1 MELAQLKMVRAVAQ
15 TGSVAQAALQL
26 HCVPSNITTRIKQLE
41 SELGTALFIRAGRGL
56 AISAAGEVF
65 LDYCERILALVEES
79 KRAVDSN
86 AIPRGKLRIG
96 AVESSAS
103 GRLPPL
109 LAEYHRRY
117 PEVTLELVTGAWSQ
131 LLDDLQHHRLDA
143 ALVAAGA
150 KRPKLEQSVVYSERL
165 VLIASSTSAPIKDA
179 RDLAGRT
186 LLVWPPGCPY
196 RAALENW
203 LKPHDIKPAIASYAS
218 WGTIIGCVSA
228 GVGVALAPE
237 GILARYEQSN
247 QLTSYRF
254 DELAA
259 VDNLL
264 FWHKD
269 TQRHLARDAFAGLLR
284 ETFG

>member
-1 MELAQLKMVRAVAQ
+1 MELAQLKMVKAVAQ

-41 SELGTALFIRAGRGL
+41 SELGTPLFIRAGRGL

-117 PEVTLELVTGAWSQ
+117 PLVELELVTGAWAQ
-131 LLDDLQHHRLDA
+131 LLDDLQHHRIDA
-143 ALVAAGA
+143 ALVAAGD
-150 KRPKLEQSVVYSERL
+150 KRTKLEHSVVYSERL
-165 VLIASSTSAPIKDA
+165 VLITSTTSAPITDA
-179 RDLAGRT
+179 RDLADRT
-186 LLVWPPGCPY
+186 LLVWPLGCPY

-203 LKPHDIKPAIASYAS
+203 LKPHDIKPAIASYTS

-228 GVGVALAPE
+228 GIGVALAPE
-237 GILARYEQSN
+237 GILARYEQATP
-247 QLTSYRF
+247 LTSYRF
-254 DELAA
+254 EELAA

-269 TQRHLARDAFAGLLR
+269 TRRHLARDAFAGLLR

>member
-1 MELAQLKMVRAVAQ
+1 MELAQLKMVKAVAQ
-15 TGSVAQAALQL
+15 TGSVVQAALQL

-41 SELGTALFIRAGRGL
+41 SELGTPLFIRAGRGL

-65 LDYCERILALVEES
+65 LDYCERILALVDES

-117 PEVTLELVTGAWSQ
+117 PQVELELVTGAWAQ

-143 ALVAAGA
+143 ALVAAGD
-150 KRPKLEQSVVYSERL
+150 KRAKLEQSMVYSERL
-165 VLIASSTSAPIKDA
+165 VLITSASSAPIEDA

-228 GVGVALAPE
+228 GIGVALAPE
-237 GILARYEQSN
+237 GILARYEQAN
-247 QLTSYRF
+247 QLASYRF

-284 ETFG
+284 ETFS

>member
-1 MELAQLKMVRAVAQ
+1 MELAQLKMVKAVAQ

-41 SELGTALFIRAGRGL
+41 SELGTPLFIRAGRGL

-79 KRAVDSN
+79 KRAVDNN

-117 PEVTLELVTGAWSQ
+117 PQVELELVTGAWAQ
-131 LLDDLQHHRLDA
+131 LLDDLQHHRIDA
-143 ALVAAGA
+143 ALVAAGG

-165 VLIASSTSAPIKDA
+165 VLITSASSAPIEDA

-228 GVGVALAPE
+228 GIGVALAPE
-237 GILARYEQSN
+237 GILARYEQAN

>member
-1 MELAQLKMVRAVAQ
+1 MELAQLKMVKAVAQ
-15 TGSVAQAALQL
+15 TGSVTQAALQL

-41 SELGTALFIRAGRGL
+41 SELGTPLFIRAGRGL

-117 PEVTLELVTGAWSQ
+117 PQVELELVTGAWAQ
-131 LLDDLQHHRLDA
+131 LLDDLQHHRIDA
-143 ALVAAGA
+143 ALVAAGG

-165 VLIASSTSAPIKDA
+165 VLITSASSAPIEDA

-228 GVGVALAPE
+228 GIGVALAPE
-237 GILARYEQSN
+237 GILARYEQAN

>member
-1 MELAQLKMVRAVAQ
+1 MELAQLKMVKAVAQ

-41 SELGTALFIRAGRGL
+41 SELGTPLFIRAGRGL

-117 PEVTLELVTGAWSQ
+117 PQVELELVTGAWAQ
-131 LLDDLQHHRLDA
+131 LLDDLQHHRIDA
-143 ALVAAGA
+143 ALVAAGG

-165 VLIASSTSAPIKDA
+165 VLITSASSAPIEDA
-179 RDLAGRT
+179 LDLAGRT

-228 GVGVALAPE
+228 GIGVALVPE
-237 GILARYEQSN
+237 GILARYEQAN

>member
-41 SELGTALFIRAGRGL
+41 SELGTPLFIRAGRGL

-117 PEVTLELVTGAWSQ
+117 PQVELELVTGAWAQ
-131 LLDDLQHHRLDA
+131 LLDDLQHHRIDA
-143 ALVAAGA
+143 ALVAAGG

-165 VLIASSTSAPIKDA
+165 VLITSASSEPIEDA

-228 GVGVALAPE
+228 GIGVALAPE
-237 GILARYEQSN
+237 GILARYEQAN

>member
-1 MELAQLKMVRAVAQ
+1 MELAQLKMVKAVAQ

-41 SELGTALFIRAGRGL
+41 SELGTPLFIRAGRGL

-117 PEVTLELVTGAWSQ
+117 PQVELELVTGAWAQ
-131 LLDDLQHHRLDA
+131 LLDDLQHHRIDA
-143 ALVAAGA
+143 ALVAAGG

-165 VLIASSTSAPIKDA
+165 VLITSASSAPLEDA

-203 LKPHDIKPAIASYAS
+203 LKPHDVKPAIASYAS

-228 GVGVALAPE
+228 GIGVALAPE
-237 GILARYEQSN
+237 GILARYEQAN
-247 QLTSYRF
+247 QLASYRF
-254 DELAA
+254 EELQA
-259 VDNLL
+259 VENLL

>member
-1 MELAQLKMVRAVAQ
+1 MEMAQLKMVRAVAQ

-41 SELGTALFIRAGRGL
+41 SELGTPLFIRAGRGL
-56 AISAAGEVF
+56 AISAAGEIF
-65 LDYCERILALVEES
+65 LDYCERILALVDES
-79 KRAVDSN
+79 KRAVDAN
-86 AIPRGKLRIG
+86 AIPRGTLRIG

-109 LAEYHRRY
+109 LAEYHR
-117 PEVTLELVTGAWSQ
+117 
-131 LLDDLQHHRLDA
+131 LDV
-143 ALVAAGA
+143 ALVAAGN
-150 KRPKLEQSVVYSERL
+150 KRTKLEHSVVYSERL
-165 VLIASSTSAPIKDA
+165 VLIASPSSAPINGA
-179 RDLAGRT
+179 EDLAGRT

-203 LKPHDIKPAIASYAS
+203 VKPHDLKPAIASYAS

-228 GVGVALAPE
+228 GIGVALAPE
-237 GILARYEQSN
+237 GILARYEQTN
-247 QLTSYRF
+247 QLASYRF
-254 DELAA
+254 EELAA

-284 ETFG
+284 ETFGQH

>member
-1 MELAQLKMVRAVAQ
+1 MELAQLKMVKAVAQ

-41 SELGTALFIRAGRGL
+41 SELGTPLFIRAGRGL

-117 PEVTLELVTGAWSQ
+117 PQVELELVTGAWAQ
-131 LLDDLQHHRLDA
+131 LLDDLQHHRIDA
-143 ALVAAGA
+143 ALVAAGG

-165 VLIASSTSAPIKDA
+165 VLITSASSAPIEDA

-228 GVGVALAPE
+228 GIGVALAPE
-237 GILARYEQSN
+237 GILARYEQAN

-269 TQRHLARDAFAGLLR
+269 TQRHLARDAFARLLR

>member
-1 MELAQLKMVRAVAQ
+1 MELAQLKMVKAVAQ

-41 SELGTALFIRAGRGL
+41 SELGTPLFIRAGRGL

-117 PEVTLELVTGAWSQ
+117 PQVELELVTGAWAQ
-131 LLDDLQHHRLDA
+131 LLDDLQHHRIDA
-143 ALVAAGA
+143 ALVAAGG

-165 VLIASSTSAPIKDA
+165 VLITSASSAPIEDA

-203 LKPHDIKPAIASYAS
+203 LKPHDIKLAIASYAS

-228 GVGVALAPE
+228 GIGVALAPE
-237 GILARYEQSN
+237 GILARYEQAN

>member
-1 MELAQLKMVRAVAQ
+1 MELAQLKMVKAVAQ

-41 SELGTALFIRAGRGL
+41 SELGTPLFIRAGRGL

-86 AIPRGKLRIG
+86 AIPRGKLCIG

-117 PEVTLELVTGAWSQ
+117 PQVELELVTGAWAQ
-131 LLDDLQHHRLDA
+131 LLDDLQHHRIDA
-143 ALVAAGA
+143 ALVAAGG

-165 VLIASSTSAPIKDA
+165 VLITSASSAPIEDA

-228 GVGVALAPE
+228 GIGVALAPE
-237 GILARYEQSN
+237 GILARYEQAN

-284 ETFG
+284 ETFS

>member
-15 TGSVAQAALQL
+15 TGSVAQAALLL

-41 SELGTALFIRAGRGL
+41 SELGTPLFIRAGRGL
-56 AISAAGEVF
+56 VISAAGEIF
-65 LDYCERILALVEES
+65 LDYCERILALVDES
-79 KRAVDSN
+79 KRALDATAV
-86 AIPRGKLRIG
+86 PRGTLRIG

-117 PEVTLELVTGAWSQ
+117 PEVSLELVTGSWSQ
-131 LLDDLQHHRLDA
+131 LLDDLQHHRLDV
-143 ALVAAGA
+143 ALVGA
-150 KRPKLEQSVVYSERL
+150 CNKREKLEHCVVYSERL
-165 VLIASSTSAPIKDA
+165 VLIASALSAPIHSA
-179 RDLAGRT
+179 EDLAGRT

-203 LKPHDIKPAIASYAS
+203 LRPQPFKPAIASYAS

-228 GVGVALAPE
+228 GIGVALAPE
-237 GILARYEQSN
+237 GILARYEQAD
-247 QLTSYRF
+247 QLASYRF
-254 DELAA
+254 DALAP

-264 FWHKD
+264 FWNKD
-269 TQRHLARDAFAGLLR
+269 TQRHLARDAFAELLR

>member
-1 MELAQLKMVRAVAQ
+1 MVKAVAQ

-41 SELGTALFIRAGRGL
+41 SELGTPLFIRAGRGL

-117 PEVTLELVTGAWSQ
+117 PQVELELVTGAWAQ
-131 LLDDLQHHRLDA
+131 LLDDLQHHRIDA
-143 ALVAAGA
+143 ALVAAGG

-165 VLIASSTSAPIKDA
+165 VLITSASSAPIEDA

-228 GVGVALAPE
+228 GIGVALAPE
-237 GILARYEQSN
+237 GILARYEQAN

>member
-1 MELAQLKMVRAVAQ
+1 MELAQLKMVKAVAQ

-41 SELGTALFIRAGRGL
+41 SELGTPLFIRAGRGL

-117 PEVTLELVTGAWSQ
+117 PQVELELVTGAWAQ
-131 LLDDLQHHRLDA
+131 LLDDLQHHRIDA
-143 ALVAAGA
+143 ALVAAGG

-165 VLIASSTSAPIKDA
+165 VLITSASSAPIEDA

-228 GVGVALAPE
+228 GIGVALAPE
-237 GILARYEQSN
+237 GILARYEQAN
-247 QLTSYRF
+247 QLSSYRF

>member
-1 MELAQLKMVRAVAQ
+1 MELAQLNMVRAVAQ
-15 TGSVAQAALQL
+15 TGSVAQAAVQL

-41 SELGTALFIRAGRGL
+41 GELGTPLFIRAGRGL
-56 AISAAGEVF
+56 AISAAGEIF
-65 LDYCERILALVEES
+65 LEYCERILALVEES
-79 KRAVDSN
+79 KRAVDAS
-86 AIPRGKLRIG
+86 AIPRGTLRIG

-117 PEVTLELVTGAWSQ
+117 PDVSLELVTGAWNE
-131 LLDDLQHHRLDA
+131 LLDDLQHHRLDV
-143 ALVAAGA
+143 ALVAAGN
-150 KRPKLEQSVVYSERL
+150 KRAKLEHSVVYSERL
-165 VLIASSTSAPIKDA
+165 VLIASACSEPI
-179 RDLAGRT
+179 RRPEDLAGRT

-203 LKPHDIKPAIASYAS
+203 LEPQAFQPAVASYAS

-228 GVGVALAPE
+228 GIGVALAPE
-237 GILARYEQSN
+237 GILARYEQVD
-247 QLTSYRF
+247 QLASYRF
-254 DELAA
+254 DELQP

-264 FWHKD
+264 FWRKD

>member
-1 MELAQLKMVRAVAQ
+1 MELAQLKMVKAVAQ

-41 SELGTALFIRAGRGL
+41 SELGTPLFIRAGRGL
-56 AISAAGEVF
+56 TISAAGEVF

-79 KRAVDSN
+79 KRAVSHN

-117 PEVTLELVTGAWSQ
+117 PQVELELVTGAWAH
-131 LLDDLQHHRLDA
+131 LLDDLQHHHLDA
-143 ALVAAGA
+143 ALVAAGD
-150 KRPKLEQSVVYSERL
+150 KRPKLQHSVVYSERL
-165 VLIASSTSAPIKDA
+165 VLITSAASAPIADA
-179 RDLAGRT
+179 RDLAERT

-228 GVGVALAPE
+228 GIGVALAPE

-269 TQRHLARDAFAGLLR
+269 TQRHLARDAFTELLR

>member
-1 MELAQLKMVRAVAQ
+1 MELAQLKMVKAVAQ

-41 SELGTALFIRAGRGL
+41 SELGTPLFIRAGRGL

-65 LDYCERILALVEES
+65 LDYCERILALVDES

-86 AIPRGKLRIG
+86 AVPRGKLRIG

-117 PEVTLELVTGAWSQ
+117 PLVELELVTGAWAQ

-143 ALVAAGA
+143 ALVAAGG
-150 KRPKLEQSVVYSERL
+150 KRAKLEHSVVYSERL
-165 VLIASSTSAPIKDA
+165 VLISSATSAPIKDA
-179 RDLAGRT
+179 RDLADRT

-196 RAALENW
+196 RATLENW

-228 GVGVALAPE
+228 GIGVALAPE
-237 GILARYEQSN
+237 GILARYEQAN

-254 DELAA
+254 EELAA
-259 VDNLL
+259 VDNMW

-269 TQRHLARDAFAGLLR
+269 SQRHLARDAFAGLLR
-284 ETFG
+284 EAFG

>member
-1 MELAQLKMVRAVAQ
+1 MELAQLKMVKAVAQ

-41 SELGTALFIRAGRGL
+41 SELGTPLFIRAGRGL

-65 LDYCERILALVEES
+65 LEYCERILALVDES
-79 KRAVDSN
+79 KRAVDTN
-86 AIPRGKLRIG
+86 AIPRGTLRIG

-117 PEVTLELVTGAWSQ
+117 PDVSLELVTGAWGE
-131 LLDDLQHHRLDA
+131 LLNDLQHHRLDA
-143 ALVAAGA
+143 ALVAAGNKRA
-150 KRPKLEQSVVYSERL
+150 KLDHSVVYSERL
-165 VLIASSTSAPIKDA
+165 VLIASASSAPIEDA

-186 LLVWPPGCPY
+186 LLVWPLGCPY
-196 RAALENW
+196 RPALENS

-228 GVGVALAPE
+228 GIGVALAPE
-237 GILARYEQSN
+237 GILARYEQAN

-254 DELAA
+254 EELAA

-284 ETFG
+284 EMFS

>member
-1 MELAQLKMVRAVAQ
+1 MELAQLKMVKAVAQ

-41 SELGTALFIRAGRGL
+41 SELGTPLFIRAGRGL

-117 PEVTLELVTGAWSQ
+117 PQVELELVTGAWAQ
-131 LLDDLQHHRLDA
+131 LLDDLQHHRIDA
-143 ALVAAGA
+143 ALVAAGG

-165 VLIASSTSAPIKDA
+165 VLIASASSAPIEDA

-186 LLVWPPGCPY
+186 LLVWPLGCPY

-228 GVGVALAPE
+228 GIGVALAPE
-237 GILARYEQSN
+237 GILARYEQAN

>member
-1 MELAQLKMVRAVAQ
+1 MELAQLKMVKAVAQ

-41 SELGTALFIRAGRGL
+41 SELGTPLFIRAGRGL

-117 PEVTLELVTGAWSQ
+117 PHVELELVTGAWAQ
-131 LLDDLQHHRLDA
+131 LLDDLQHHRIDA
-143 ALVAAGA
+143 ALVAAGG
-150 KRPKLEQSVVYSERL
+150 KRAKLEQSVVYSERL
-165 VLIASSTSAPIKDA
+165 VLITSASSAPIEDA

-228 GVGVALAPE
+228 GIGVALAPE
-237 GILARYEQSN
+237 GILARYEQAN

-269 TQRHLARDAFAGLLR
+269 TQRHLARDAFAQLLS

>member
-1 MELAQLKMVRAVAQ
+1 MELAQLKMVKAVAQ

-41 SELGTALFIRAGRGL
+41 SELGTPLFIRAGRGL

-117 PEVTLELVTGAWSQ
+117 PQVELELVTGAWAQ
-131 LLDDLQHHRLDA
+131 LLDDLQHHRIDA
-143 ALVAAGA
+143 ALVAAGG

-165 VLIASSTSAPIKDA
+165 ALITSASSAPIEDA

-228 GVGVALAPE
+228 GIGVALAPE
-237 GILARYEQSN
+237 GILARYEQAN